1 MFFKAK
7 SGGVSWLI
15 VFLGNPGPKYENTR
29 HNAGFMTADIIEK
42 REGFKINRLRF
53 SSLSAICSLG
63 GEKALLIKPQTY
75 MNLSGNSVSSA
86 ASFYKIPP
94 ERIIVI
100 CDDMALP
107 VGKLR
112 IRAKGSSGGH
122 NGLKSIIA
130 CLGTE
135 SFPRVKIGIG
145 SPETNAGEEEV
156 INWVIGRFSR
166 DELRL
171 VSAACEAAA
180 DAVALI
186 IESGIEKAM
195 NSFN

>member
-42 REGFKINRLRF
+42 REGLKINRLRF
-53 SSLSAICSLG
+53 SSLSAACSIG
-63 GEKALLIKPQTY
+63 GEKVLLIKPQTY
-75 MNLSGNSVSSA
+75 MNLSGNAVSSA

-94 ERIIVI
+94 EHIIVV

-107 VGKLR
+107 AGKLR

-122 NGLKSIIA
+122 KGLKSIIA

-135 SFPRVKIGIG
+135 NFPRVKIGIG
-145 SPETNAGEEEV
+145 SPGTDAGEDEV

-166 DELRL
+166 EELRL
-171 VSAACEAAA
+171 VSGACESAAE
-180 DAVALI
+180 AVSLI